1 MNQISKEIKR
11 ALITGVTGGGG
22 SYLAEHIAEF
32 HPEVEIHGISRWH
45 STSSLRNLKNISQ
58 KLILHECD
66 LNDFSAIFSVLK
78 KIKPDAIFHLASHAN
93 VRASFINPLAVM
105 QNNVMAT
112 SKPL

>member
-11 ALITGVTGGGG
+11 ALITGVTGGGV

-45 STSSLRNLKNISQ
+45 STSSLRNLKNISR

-66 LNDFSAIFSVLK
+66 LNDLSAIFTIVK
-78 KIKPDAIFHLASHAN
+78 EVRPDAIFHMASYAN
-93 VRASFINPLAVM
+93 VRASFV
-105 QNNVMAT
+105 
-112 SKPL
+112 